1 MKRLISLILISIII
15 CDIIVTNE
23 DHVIPNLLMTKDQAK
38 TQLLNSLR
46 SSAARYKY
54 PYPSN
59 YSNYVQNLASSTIVK
74 FDQIAHNRVDDLQRT
89 HGFPPKTVNQFKAI
103 KYSKN
108 AVTFEEFKFDR
119 NVGSSKLENVF
130 GVATRLDEQF
140 VYFVYV
146 KGQATGKAVVQ
157 YNVYPYKS
165 CWRFLFFSGCKT
177 KHRRVKRGLN
187 FNENEIIRKSLVA
200 KFYETLNS
208 ILDLDQQKMID
219 KFKRLALWK
228 KTSYP
233 AYHKKY
239 VVTVKTYLDFKTI
252 SLYSIYA
259 IQDLKRSLGLDD
271 RTINGIKNIFG
282 KQYYSFDVYQITK
295 NEIDELKLKMGVAY
309 SIGGR
314 VIFSYVDATSQSK
327 RYEHYCNMER
337 NTSEETCVDDSVCVE
352 ECNAYKRLVRDPR
365 RADRDIPGFNGRFYH
380 NNLRQILLADV
391 TNKVYDILNEIKF

>member
-1 MKRLISLILISIII
+1 
-15 CDIIVTNE
+15 
-23 DHVIPNLLMTKDQAK
+23 MTKDEAK
-38 TQLLNSLR
+38 NKLLNALR
-46 SSAARYKY
+46 SSASKYKY

-59 YSNYVQNLASSTIVK
+59 YLNYVQNLASSTIVK
-74 FDQIAHNRVDDLQRT
+74 FDQIEHNRVDDLQRT
-89 HGFPPKTVNQFKAI
+89 HNFPPETVNKFKAI

-108 AVTFEEFKFDR
+108 AITFEEFKFDR

-130 GVATRLDEQF
+130 GVATRLDEQY

-177 KHRRVKRGLN
+177 KHRKVKRGLT

-219 KFKRLALWK
+219 KFKRLALSK
-228 KTSYP
+228 RTSFP
-233 AYHKKY
+233 AYYKKY

-252 SLYSIYA
+252 SLPSTNA
-259 IQDLKRSLGLDD
+259 IQNLKNSGFNDK
-271 RTINGIKNIFG
+271 TINSIKNIFG
-282 KQYYSFDVYQITK
+282 KQYYSVDIYQITK
-295 NEIDELKLKMGVAY
+295 HETDELRLKMGVAY

-314 VIFSYVDATSQSK
+314 VLLSYVDATSQSK
-327 RYEHYCNMER
+327 RYEKYCNMEE
-337 NTSEETCVDDSVCVE
+337 NSSEETCYDDSVCVE
-352 ECNAYKRLVRDPR
+352 ECNAYKKIVKDPKHPEK
-365 RADRDIPGFNGRFYH
+365 DIPGFNKKQYKS
-380 NNLRQILLADV
+380 NLKQILLADV
-391 TNKVYDILNEIKF
+391 TNDVYDILKEIKF

>member
-15 CDIIVTNE
+15 CDITETNE

-38 TQLLNSLR
+38 TQLLNNLR

-59 YSNYVQNLASSTIVK
+59 YLKYVQNLASSTIVK
-74 FDQIAHNRVDDLQRT
+74 FDQIAHNRIDDLQRT
-89 HGFPPKTVNQFKAI
+89 HGFPPKIVTQFKAI

-130 GVATRLDEQF
+130 GVATKLDEQY

-157 YNVYPYKS
+157 YNSIPYKS

-187 FNENEIIRKSLVA
+187 NNENEIIRKSLVA

-219 KFKRLALWK
+219 KFKILASIK
-228 KTSYP
+228 KTYYP
-233 AYHKKY
+233 AYHNKY

-252 SLYSIYA
+252 TLTSINA
-259 IQDLKRSLGLDD
+259 IQNLKRTIGFDD
-271 RTINGIKNIFG
+271 RTINGIKSIFG
-282 KQYYSFDVYQITK
+282 KPYYSFNIYQITK
-295 NEIDELKLKMGVAY
+295 HDIQELKLKMGVAY
-309 SIGGR
+309 FVGGR
-314 VIFSYVDATSQSK
+314 VIISYVDATSQSK

-337 NTSEETCVDDSVCVE
+337 NTSEETCYDDSVCVE

-365 RADRDIPGFNGRFYH
+365 HADRDIPGFNGRYYH
-380 NNLRQILLADV
+380 NNLKQILLADV
-391 TNKVYDILNEIKF
+391 TNKVYNILSEIKF